1 MRCSETR
8 SGGPGALQFQSLPWA
23 SAALAIL
30 QTVLRN
36 SDTTLAFNREGHL
49 VRVTQAKP
57 EIGQRYTY
65 HLYHCLIAFY
75 PDTLDQ
81 KACFK
86 RIESEITLVHITP
99 CDYLEESAK
108 TQAQL

>member
-1 MRCSETR
+1 M
-8 SGGPGALQFQSLPWA
+8 
-23 SAALAIL
+23 
-30 QTVLRN
+30 
-36 SDTTLAFNREGHL
+36 
-49 VRVTQAKP
+49 RVTQAKP

-108 TQAQL
+108 TQAQLQA